1 MIGAIL
7 AAATVTIV
15 SPDSPKPHEVTA
27 AKELG
32 AYLGKCVPSGNV
44 TIECES
50 GRFVETSL
58 PVGVGRDASTKC
70 PTCKPVFHVGDTAL
84 AREKGLASEQI
95 DEDRWIIRS
104 FGKDVVLVGGG
115 TRGTLYAVSH
125 FLEDYCDVRWWSDR
139 EEDAPVRDSLALP
152 ALDVSGKPAFAYRS
166 IHRSRARSESDPRLA
181 IRRRLNSNGLV
192 PIPAEWGGGVEYGP
206 PDHAHTFDMYLPWSK
221 YGKEHPEWYSLV
233 GGRRIG
239 GQGDGQLCLSNPDL
253 QSAFLGKL
261 REMIA
266 KGDADARAKGLLPP
280 HLYEISMND
289 NGKACECEACRAE
302 YEKWGKSGQYLR
314 FVNALAA
321 EIAKDRPDLFLT
333 TLAYIYTE
341 EPPKG
346 DVRAADN
353 VIVKLCDTKSNAA
366 ASILEPGNDVF
377 KKLLAGWQGKFS
389 RLFVWDYAI
398 TFDKRTLGFP
408 YASEFHYA
416 DTYRHYIANG
426 VSGIFWEHEDPLVS
440 DLWEIKFYIESR
452 LFEDPYLDEDV
463 LVRDAF
469 TRYFGPAADAV
480 FALRRRLEEVRV
492 RTKAVV
498 MWANEFTFISD
509 DDLAAMTALWDKA
522 EKAVANDETYL
533 RRVKN
538 ARLGTDRLAE
548 YRRKTPVRR
557 EDGVFVAD
565 VSHLDLTY
573 LKNHHGVIVD
583 DSESPIGGKAV
594 AFVTEPNAHGYLS
607 LPFGF
612 GVYSTQTK
620 KVTGSR
626 EFKEIDTSPGYHWY
640 TLENATIPENAMLYF
655 TRAWQVQAPFG
666 YPAFIGKTFD
676 IRVAA
681 KFEGPEY
688 IPGSTATNRIFIAGY
703 ELVPR

>member
-1 MIGAIL
+1 MFGAIL

-15 SPDSPKPHEVTA
+15 SPEAPKPYEVTA

-44 TIECES
+44 T
-50 GRFVETSL
+50 VA
-58 PVGVGRDASTKC
+58 GVKDVA
-70 PTCKPVFHVGDTAL
+70 FHVGDTAL
-84 AREKGLASEQI
+84 AREKGLAAEQI

-125 FLEDYCDVRWWSDR
+125 FLEDFCDVRWWSDR
-139 EEDAPVRDSLALP
+139 EEDAPVRESLALP
-152 ALDVSGKPAFAYRS
+152 ALDISGKPAFAYRS
-166 IHRSRARSESDPRLA
+166 IHRSRRPPEADPRLA

-206 PDHAHTFDMYLPWSK
+206 PDHAHTFDMYLPWAK

-253 QSAFLGKL
+253 HAAFLGKL

-266 KGDADARAKGLLPP
+266 KGDANARAKGLLPP
-280 HLYEISMND
+280 RLYEISMND
-289 NGKACECEACRAE
+289 NGRACECEACKAD
-302 YEKWGKSGQYLR
+302 YGKWGKSGQYLR

-321 EIAKDRPDLFLT
+321 EIAKERPDLFLT

-452 LFEDPYLDEDV
+452 FFEDPYLDEDA
-463 LVRDAF
+463 LLRDAF
-469 TRYFGPAADAV
+469 ARYFGPAAETVLAM
-480 FALRRRLEEVRV
+480 RRRLEEVRV

-522 EKAVANDETYL
+522 EKVVANDETYL
-533 RRVKN
+533 RRVRN

-565 VSHLDLTY
+565 VNHLDLTY
-573 LKNHHGVIVD
+573 LKNHRGVIID
-583 DSESPIGGKAV
+583 DPESPIGGKAV
-594 AFVTEPNAHGYLS
+594 AFETEPNAHGYLS

-620 KVTGSR
+620 KVTGSC
-626 EFKEIDTSPGYHWY
+626 EFKEVDTSPGYHWY
-640 TLENATIPENAMLYF
+640 TLEKTTIPENAMLYF

-688 IPGSTATNRIFIAGY
+688 IPGSTATNRIYIAGY
-703 ELVPR
+703 ELVPQ

>member
-1 MIGAIL
+1 MMMILIL
-7 AAATVTIV
+7 AAAAAIV
-15 SPDSPKPHEVTA
+15 SPDAPKPYEATA

-32 AYLGKCVPSGNV
+32 AYLAKCVPSGKV
-44 TIECES
+44 TIGADAT
-50 GRFVETSL
+50 GRV
-58 PVGVGRDASTKC
+58 P
-70 PTCKPVFHVGDTAL
+70 PVFHVGDTAL
-84 AREKGLASEQI
+84 ARAKGLAAAQI

-104 FGKDVVLVGGG
+104 FGRDVVLVGGG

-125 FLEDYCDVRWWSDR
+125 FLEDFCDVRWWSDR

-152 ALDVSGKPAFAYRS
+152 ALDVSGKPAFLYRS
-166 IHRSRARSESDPRLA
+166 IHRSHNRAEADPRLA

-233 GGRRIG
+233 GGKRIG
-239 GQGDGQLCLSNPDL
+239 GHWDGQLCLANPDL
-253 QSAFLGKL
+253 RAAFLGKL

-266 KGDADARAKGLLPP
+266 KGDAAAREKGLAPP
-280 HLYEISMND
+280 RLYEISMND
-289 NGKACECEACRAE
+289 NDKACACDACNAE
-302 YEKWGKSGQYLR
+302 YEKWGKSGQYLK

-321 EIAKDRPDLFLT
+321 EIAKERPEIFLT
-333 TLAYIYTE
+333 TLAYLYTD

-346 DVRAADN
+346 GVRAADN
-353 VIVKLCDTKSNAA
+353 VIVKLCDTRSNAA

-377 KKLLAGWQGKFS
+377 VKLLAGWQGKFS

-398 TFDKRTLGFP
+398 TFDERTLGFP

-416 DTYRHYIANG
+416 DSYRHYIANG
-426 VSGIFWEHEDPLVS
+426 ALGIFWEHEYPLVS

-452 LFEDPYLDEDV
+452 FFEDPYLDEGK

-469 TRYFGPAADAV
+469 RRYFGPAAKAA
-480 FALRRRLEEVRV
+480 FAARRRLEAARV
-492 RTKAVV
+492 RAKAVV
-498 MWANEFTFISD
+498 MWSNEFTFIGD
-509 DDLAAMTALWDKA
+509 DDLAAMSALWDEA
-522 EKAVANDETYL
+522 ERRVRNNAVCL

-538 ARLGTDRLAE
+538 ARLGTDRLVE
-548 YRRKTPVRR
+548 YRRKMPVRR
-557 EDGVFVAD
+557 ADGIYVAD
-565 VSHLDLTY
+565 VSHLDLSHV
-573 LKNHHGVIVD
+573 NERGRRGGVID
-583 DSESPIGGKAV
+583 DPESPIGGKAV
-594 AFVTEPNAHGYLS
+594 AFETEPNAHGYLS
-607 LPFGF
+607 LPFSL
-612 GVYSTQTK
+612 GVYDAGAK
-620 KVTGSR
+620 KVTGCR
-626 EFKEIDTSPGYHWY
+626 EFKTIDTTPGYHWY
-640 TLENATIPENAMLYF
+640 TLENTTIPDNAMLYF

-666 YPAFIGKTFD
+666 YPRFAGKKFD

-703 ELVPR
+703 ELVPRKN

>member
-1 MIGAIL
+1 MLGVFL
-7 AAATVTIV
+7 AATVVVV
-15 SPDSPKPHEVTA
+15 SPDAPKPYEATA
-27 AKELG
+27 AKELS
-32 AYLGKCVPSGNV
+32 AYLGKCVPSGEV
-44 TIECES
+44 T
-50 GRFVETSL
+50 
-58 PVGVGRDASTKC
+58 VGGAGDA
-70 PTCKPVFHVGDTAL
+70 VFHVGDTAL
-84 AREKGLASEQI
+84 AQKKGLAATQL

-139 EEDAPVRDSLALP
+139 EEDAPRRDSLALP
-152 ALDVSGKPAFAYRS
+152 ALDASGKPAFLYRS

-192 PIPAEWGGGVEYGP
+192 PIPAEWGGGMEYGP

-221 YGKEHPEWYSLV
+221 YGKEHPEWYSFI

-239 GQGDGQLCLSNPDL
+239 GQLDGQLCLSNPDL
-253 QSAFLGKL
+253 KAAFLGKL

-266 KGDADARAKGLLPP
+266 KGDANAKAKGLVPP
-280 HLYEISMND
+280 RLYEISMND
-289 NGKACECEACRAE
+289 NGKACECEACKAE
-302 YEKWGKSGQYLR
+302 YEKWGKSGQYLK

-321 EIAKDRPDLFLT
+321 EIAKERPEIFLT

-353 VIVKLCDTKSNAA
+353 VIVKLCDTRSNAA

-377 KKLLAGWQGKFS
+377 MKLLAGWQGKFS
-389 RLFVWDYAI
+389 HLFVWDYAI

-408 YASEFHYA
+408 FASEFHYA

-426 VSGIFWEHEDPLVS
+426 ASGIFWEHEYPLVS

-452 LFEDPYLDEDV
+452 FFEDPYLDEDT
-463 LVRDAF
+463 LIHDAF
-469 TRYFGPAADAV
+469 QRYFGPAAES
-480 FALRRRLEEVRV
+480 ALAARRRLEEVRV

-498 MWANEFTFISD
+498 GWANEFTFISD
-509 DDLAAMTALWDKA
+509 DDLAAMSALWDEAARRVKGD
-522 EKAVANDETYL
+522 AVHL

-538 ARLGTDRLAE
+538 ARLGLDRLAE
-548 YRRKTPVRR
+548 YRRKMPVRR
-557 EDGVFVAD
+557 EDGVYVAD
-565 VSHLDLTY
+565 VRHLDLTY
-573 LKNHHGVIVD
+573 VNSKGRRGGIID
-583 DSESPIGGKAV
+583 DPESPIGGKAV
-594 AFVTEPNAHGYLS
+594 AFETEPNAHGYLS
-607 LPFGF
+607 LPFAF
-612 GVYSTQTK
+612 GVYNTGSK
-620 KVTGSR
+620 KVTGNR
-626 EFKEIDTSPGYHWY
+626 EFKTIDTSPGYHWY
-640 TLENATIPENAMLYF
+640 TLENTTIPDNAMLFF
-655 TRAWQVQAPFG
+655 TRAWQLQAPFG
-666 YPAFIGKTFD
+666 YPLFAGKKFD

>member
-1 MIGAIL
+1 MLMFLFL
-7 AAATVTIV
+7 AAVTVI
-15 SPDSPKPHEVTA
+15 SPDAPKPYEVTA
-27 AKELG
+27 AKELRT
-32 AYLGKCVPSGNV
+32 YLGKCVPSGKV
-44 TIECES
+44 T
-50 GRFVETSL
+50 
-58 PVGVGRDASTKC
+58 VGGAKDV
-70 PTCKPVFHVGDTAL
+70 VFHVGDTAL
-84 AREKGLASEQI
+84 ARAKGLAAEQI

-104 FGKDVVLVGGG
+104 FGKDIVLVGGG
-115 TRGTLYAVSH
+115 SRGTLYAVSH
-125 FLEDYCDVRWWSDR
+125 FLEDFCDVRWWSDR

-152 ALDVSGKPAFAYRS
+152 ALDVSGKPAFRYRS
-166 IHRSRARSESDPRLA
+166 IHRSRNRAESDPRLA

-192 PIPAEWGGGVEYGP
+192 SIPAEWGGGMEYGP

-221 YGKEHPEWYSLV
+221 YGKEHPEWYSLI

-239 GQGDGQLCLSNPDL
+239 GQSNGQLCLSNPDL
-253 QSAFLGKL
+253 KAEFLGKL

-266 KGDADARAKGLLPP
+266 KGDADARAKGLVPP
-280 HLYEISMND
+280 RLYEISMND
-289 NGKACECEACRAE
+289 NGKACECEACKAE
-302 YEKWGKSGQYLR
+302 YEKWNKSGQYVR

-321 EIAKDRPDLFLT
+321 EIGKERPEIFLT

-377 KKLLAGWQGKFS
+377 KKLLAGWQGKFAH
-389 RLFVWDYAI
+389 LFVWDYAI

-408 YASEFHYA
+408 FASEFHYA
-416 DTYRHYIANG
+416 DTYRHYLANG
-426 VSGIFWEHEDPLVS
+426 ASGIFWEHEYPLVS

-452 LFEDPYLDEDV
+452 FFEDPYLDETT
-463 LVRDAF
+463 LIRDAF
-469 TRYFGPAADAV
+469 QRYFGPAVKPV
-480 FALRRRLEEVRV
+480 FAVRRMLEKVRV

-498 MWANEFTFISD
+498 GWANEFTFISD
-509 DDLAAMTALWDKA
+509 DDLAEMSALWDEA
-522 EKAVANDETYL
+522 EKAVTDAQERVPPVGSQSSATYL

-548 YRRKTPVRR
+548 YRRNMPVRR
-557 EDGVFVAD
+557 ADGVYVAD

-573 LKNHHGVIVD
+573 VKSHRGAIVD
-583 DSESPIGGKAV
+583 DPESPIGGKAV
-594 AFVTEPNAHGYLS
+594 AFNTEPNAHGYLS
-607 LPFGF
+607 LPFAF
-612 GVYSTQTK
+612 GVYNTGTK
-620 KVTGSR
+620 KTTGSR
-626 EFKEIDTSPGYHWY
+626 EFKAIDTSPGYHWY
-640 TLENATIPENAMLYF
+640 TLENTTIPDNAMLYF
-655 TRAWQVQAPFG
+655 TRAWQLQAPFG
-666 YPAFIGKTFD
+666 YAAFVGKKFD

-688 IPGSTATNRIFIAGY
+688 ISGSTATNRIFIAGY